1 MKPLGWRDDRKYP
14 LILSIHGGPHGMYG
28 YAFNP
33 TFQVYAAQ
41 GYAVLYFNP
50 RGSNGYGQKF
60 SDGTLNEWGGGDY
73 RDLMAGV
80 DDALKRY
87 AWIDADRLGAT
98 GGSYGG
104 PFTHPGRGPKP
115 PLTAPRARGPGAALG
130 RPFSMSAHL

>member
-1 MKPLGWRDDRKYP
+1 
-14 LILSIHGGPHGMYG
+14 MYG
-28 YAFNP
+28 FAFHP
-33 TFQVYAAQ
+33 TLQAYGMD
-41 GYAVLYFNP
+41 GYAVFYLNP

-87 AWIDADRLGAT
+87 AWIDADRLGVT

-104 PFTHPGRGPKP
+104 VIDNWS
-115 PLTAPRARGPGAALG
+115 LTQKTPHSCAVRRPRARQPLLS
-130 RPFSMSAHL
+130 FSTSTYPLP